1 MEQEYEIVKHLQ
13 LEDLNIFL
21 VNMTYRRLHV
31 HKEFEIC
38 MVLAGSLKVYERQG
52 YISLGRGDIVLFN
65 PRQAHELHSLTEN
78 TVLLSIQI
86 SGNFCRKIYPDIRLL
101 EFEENIL
108 TLDKYEREQKAR
120 LCGSILNLAKFY
132 FLNEP
137 GYNFFCMSSLFEL
150 WGILINYY
158 PWHIITEKEK
168 AERYNKSNRLEH
180 IMAYIDAHFTEKILL
195 TDIAEEEHLSL
206 NYLSH
211 FFKDM
216 IGMSFQQYVALLR
229 FDRARR
235 LVEHTSMSITT
246 ICMECGFSD
255 YRYLNNIYKKQLGYT
270 PIEYRN
276 SHAVTDGYIEKKA
289 TDLENMQEFYS
300 REESLKLLKIAET
313 QGIFI

>member
-1 MEQEYEIVKHLQ
+1 
-13 LEDLNIFL
+13 
-21 VNMTYRRLHV
+21 
-31 HKEFEIC
+31 
-38 MVLAGSLKVYERQG
+38 
-52 YISLGRGDIVLFN
+52 
-65 PRQAHELHSLTEN
+65 
-78 TVLLSIQI
+78 
-86 SGNFCRKIYPDIRLL
+86 
-101 EFEENIL
+101 
-108 TLDKYEREQKAR
+108 
-120 LCGSILNLAKFY
+120 
-132 FLNEP
+132 
-137 GYNFFCMSSLFEL
+137 
-150 WGILINYY
+150 
-158 PWHIITEKEK
+158 
-168 AERYNKSNRLEH
+168 
-180 IMAYIDAHFTEKILL
+180 MAYIDAHFTEKILL